1 MFLPIDRCESCH
13 FKFSREAG
21 YFFGCIFPVLPIL
34 SLPVAG
40 AFAAVAYF
48 GLRMEIDQVV
58 LATLVGAGV
67 GFFGLF
73 RTSVRIFISV
83 DLAMNPPRSEEFRF
97 E

>member
-1 MFLPIDRCESCH
+1 
-13 FKFSREAG
+13 
-21 YFFGCIFPVLPIL
+21 
-34 SLPVAG
+34 
-40 AFAAVAYF
+40 
-48 GLRMEIDQVV
+48 MEIDQVV

-83 DLAMNPPRSEEFRF
+83 DLALNPPRSEESRI